1 MLSPWQWCLQGGGMS
16 SFPRFRW
23 VLSKQGTYLLSIAMA
38 RYLYQSYRKFFTP
51 IIVKG
56 NKFWKM
62 IRNIYMIWLNI
73 EMVLIFLYY
82 CFIYRLY
89 VVIIEESKPHPLK
102 SGFLRPIHQVR
113 RFNMLLINLQQCIF
127 LLWKMKRYIIQLFFL
142 PSFSRPDLAFNWP
155 WRIVWKHWKTRSL
168 LTLVGQGCC

>member
-1 MLSPWQWCLQGGGMS
+1 MCRVSLWAAMLSPWRRCLQGGGMS

-38 RYLYQSYRKFFTP
+38 RYLYQSYRKLFTP

-62 IRNIYMIWLNI
+62 IRNIHMMWLKI

-127 LLWKMKRYIIQLFFL
+127 LLWKI
-142 PSFSRPDLAFNWP
+142 
-155 WRIVWKHWKTRSL
+155 
-168 LTLVGQGCC
+168 